1 LDFGPKDL
9 KRASCLSV
17 QEIGIIYMNVYEL
30 NMDGLVGPTHHYAG
44 LSSGNIASTT
54 NALSP
59 SNPQAAARQGLDKM
73 RLLHQMGLKQGIL
86 PPHQRPNLHLLY
98 QLGFKGTP
106 AEQINK
112 ANKIAPELLSAC
124 YSASSMWTANAATV
138 SASSDTLDNRVHFTA
153 ANLVSNLHRHQE
165 AYFSKIILYTVFSN
179 PHYFNHH
186 DVLPRTSIT
195 GDEGA
200 ANHNRL
206 CQSHAHPGINLFVY
220 GKKALGSNSHQFEPQ
235 KYPAR
240 QTREASE
247 AIARSHQ
254 LKQDQVIFACQNAE
268 AIDQG
273 VFHNDV
279 ISVANESVFLLHAE
293 AFHDQAN
300 IMNTLQEKAQFSLTI
315 IELSR
320 NQLSI
325 KDAVETYLFN
335 SQLIS
340 LPDQK
345 NMILIAPFE
354 CQNNLRVKTC
364 IETIL
369 MDTTNPITKVHYLD
383 LKQSM
388 RNGGGP
394 ACLRLRVPLNEHEL
408 SAMHQGVLVNNQLL
422 DTLDNW
428 VLKHYRTE
436 LLTDDLA
443 DPLLMNECLHALD
456 ELTQILKLGSIYP
469 FQNELT

>member
-1 LDFGPKDL
+1 
-9 KRASCLSV
+9 
-17 QEIGIIYMNVYEL
+17 
-30 NMDGLVGPTHHYAG
+30 MDGLVGPTHHYAG
-44 LSSGNIASTT
+44 LASGNIASTN

-59 SNPQAAARQGLDKM
+59 SNPQAAARQGLEKM

-98 QLGFKGTP
+98 KLGFTGT
-106 AEQINK
+106 ATEQINK
-112 ANKIAPELLSAC
+112 VNKIAPELLSAC
-124 YSASSMWTANAATV
+124 YSASSMWAANAATV
-138 SASSDTLDNRVHFTA
+138 SASTDTFDHKVHFTA
-153 ANLVSNLHRHQE
+153 ANLVSNLHRHHE
-165 AYFSKIILYTVFSN
+165 ADFSKKLLSTIFSN
-179 PHYFNHH
+179 LNYFNHH
-186 DVLPRTSIT
+186 SVLPKSSST

-220 GKKALGSNSHQFEPQ
+220 GKQALGTNQHHSEPQ

-240 QTREASE
+240 QTKEASE

-254 LKQDQVIFACQNAE
+254 LNEEQVIFACQNPA

-279 ISVANESVFLLHAE
+279 ISVANESVFLTHEE
-293 AFHDQAN
+293 AFLNQAN
-300 IMNTLQEKAQFSLTI
+300 ILNALREKSPFPLTI
-315 IELSR
+315 IELSKD
-320 NQLSI
+320 QISI

-335 SQLIS
+335 SQLIT

-345 NMILIAPFE
+345 HMILIAPFE
-354 CQNNLRVKTC
+354 CQKNLRVKTS
-364 IETIL
+364 IETVL
-369 MDTTNPITKVHYLD
+369 ADSTNPINRVHYLD

-394 ACLRLRVPLNEHEL
+394 ACLRLRVPLNEQEL
-408 SAMHQGVLVNNQLL
+408 AAMHQGVLVDNQLL
-422 DTLDNW
+422 DILDLW

-436 LLTDDLA
+436 LRAADLA
-443 DPLLMNECLHALD
+443 DPQLMNESLQALD

-469 FQNELT
+469 FQNELTH